1 MKLTGKNRA
10 PIEMKIHN
18 IFVYKSYVIQIEKL
32 ISIHRGMK
40 DNFLV
45 TRTKN

>member
-10 PIEMKIHN
+10 PIEMKIH
-18 IFVYKSYVIQIEKL
+18 IFIYKSYVIQIEKL
-32 ISIHRGMK
+32 ISIHRDME